1 MQTLPEVISPAPP
14 RRSHSKWIKRWFR
27 GETLAAWIFI
37 FPSLVGFITF
47 YAIPTV
53 RGLMVSFTNWD
64 MLTPAKY
71 VGLGNY
77 VRMLHDPDFWNAI
90 KVTSL
95 FVFWNI
101 SIQTVLALL
110 LGVIM
115 SRLTK
120 STVVRSILLL
130 PWLLSNVVVALLWS
144 WLLDPTLGIVNVFIK
159 LLGMESVAFLGLP
172 QTAIPTL
179 AIITIWRWLGYT
191 GLLIF
196 AGMQTI
202 DLTIYEAAAVD
213 GAGEWNMFWRIT
225 LPLMRPIL
233 SFVIIT
239 SIIGSFQIFDIV
251 AITTKGGP
259 INATKVFNWLIFEQ
273 AFERFNMGYATAL
286 SVVLFLILVVVSS
299 VQMRLFRTS
308 MAD

>member
-1 MQTLPEVISPAPP
+1 MQITTEVISPAPP
-14 RRSHSKWIKRWFR
+14 SRFRSKWLKRLFR
-27 GETLAAWIFI
+27 EETIVAWIFI

-47 YAIPTV
+47 YAVPAV
-53 RGLMVSFTNWD
+53 RGLMVSFTDWD

-77 VRMLHDPDFWNAI
+77 VRMLHDADFWNAL

-95 FVFWNI
+95 FVLWNI

-115 SRLTK
+115 SRLAK
-120 STVVRSILLL
+120 SNLVRSILLL
-130 PWLLSNVVVALLWS
+130 PWLLSNVVVALLWM
-144 WLLDPTLGIVNVFIK
+144 WLLDPTLGIVNVAIE
-159 LLGMESVAFLGLP
+159 LLGMKSVAFLGLP

-179 AIITIWRWLGYT
+179 AIITIWRYLGYT

-202 DLTIYEAAAVD
+202 DLTLYEAAEVD
-213 GAGEWNMFWRIT
+213 GAGEWDMFWRIT

-233 SFVIIT
+233 TFVMVT

-259 INATKVFNWLIFEQ
+259 INATKVFNWLIYEQ
-273 AFERFNMGYATAL
+273 AFQRFNMGYAAAL
-286 SVVLFLILVVVSS
+286 SVVLFLILIVVSFA
-299 VQMRLFRTS
+299 QMRLFR
-308 MAD
+308 ANVVD

>member
-1 MQTLPEVISPAPP
+1 MQALSRTLATETGRTHARATKRRIS
-14 RRSHSKWIKRWFR
+14 
-27 GETLAAWIFI
+27 GETLVAWIFI
-37 FPSLVGFITF
+37 FPSVVGFVTF
-47 YAIPTV
+47 YAVPAV

-64 MLTPAKY
+64 MLTPAQF
-71 VGLGNY
+71 VGLDNY
-77 VRMLHDPDFWNAI
+77 VRMFHDADFWNAL

-115 SRLTK
+115 SRLAR
-120 STVVRSILLL
+120 STLVRSILLL

-144 WLLDPTLGIVNVFIK
+144 WLMDPTLGIINVGIK
-159 LLGMESVAFLGLP
+159 FLGLDPVAFLGTP
-172 QTAIPTL
+172 QTAIPSL
-179 AIITIWRWLGYT
+179 AIITIWRYLGYT
-191 GLLIF
+191 ALLIF

-202 DLTIYEAAAVD
+202 DATVYEAAAVD
-213 GAGEWNMFWRIT
+213 GATEWGIFWKIT

-233 SFVIIT
+233 AFIMVT

-251 AITTKGGP
+251 AITTRGGP

-273 AFERFNMGYATAL
+273 AFVRFNMGYATAL
-286 SVVLFLILVVVSS
+286 SVVLFLILIVISLA
-299 VQMRLFRTS
+299 QMQLFRVYET
-308 MAD
+308 D